1 MPLIVNERFSIPAH
15 ELEVSFA
22 RSGGAGGQNVNKV
35 SSKALVRWHFAASQA
50 FPWELK
56 ARLWEKLAGK
66 LTDEGDLLVVS
77 DKTRDQHQ
85 NIDDARAK
93 LAAMVR
99 AALLVPK
106 PRRATKP
113 TKGSKR
119 RRLEDKSRRGE
130 VKQGRGRV
138 RDED

>member
-1 MPLIVNERFSIPAH
+1 MPIIVNERFAIPEH
-15 ELEVSFA
+15 ELEASFA

-50 FPWELK
+50 FPWEVK
-56 ARLWEKLAGK
+56 ARLWDKLTGK

-85 NIDDARAK
+85 NLDDARAK
-93 LAAMVR
+93 LAAMVQ
-99 AALLVPK
+99 AALHVPK

-119 RRLEDKSRRGE
+119 RRLDEKSRRGE
-130 VKQGRGRV
+130 VKSHRGRV
-138 RDED
+138 HDED

>member
-1 MPLIVNERFSIPAH
+1 MPLAINERFTIPAH

-50 FPWELK
+50 FPWDVK
-56 ARLWEKLAGK
+56 ARLWDKLAGK

-85 NIDDARAK
+85 NLDDARAK
-93 LAAMVR
+93 LAALVR
-99 AALLVPK
+99 AALVVPK

-119 RRLEDKSRRGE
+119 RRLEDKSRRGA
-130 VKQGRGRV
+130 VKAQRGRV
-138 RDED
+138 SDDE